1 MSSYVEKQI
10 LAKSEYMTPEER
22 IKKLERRITSLE
34 CVLEEMSRILGSFG
48 LTVKRSIGTSIAL
61 KYGHGSMKAC
71 PVCGGVAYVQESIDE
86 PGAWIAMCDQ
96 CGRRTKG
103 SQKVKD
109 EILGWNRDQVTEASA
124 MMEEKLTAR
133 EMSDEGAKW
142 LMEAIVKNAAD
153 EYTLGVRVS
162 GKPST
167 ESAWFFEGSGRAAE
181 VLQGRVSAEKNEK
194 NEKDR

>member
-1 MSSYVEKQI
+1 MSSYVEKRI
-10 LAKSEYMTPEER
+10 LTKSEYMTPEEH

-34 CVLEEMSRILGSFG
+34 CVLEEMSRMLGSFG

-61 KYGHGSMKAC
+61 KYGHGSLKAC

-86 PGAWIAMCDQ
+86 PGVWIAMCDQ

-103 SQKVKD
+103 SRKVKD
-109 EILGWNRDQVTEASA
+109 EILGWNRDQVTEASRIVG
-124 MMEEKLTAR
+124 ERLTAR
-133 EMSDEGAKW
+133 EMSDEGAKR
-142 LMEAIVKNAAD
+142 LMEAIVENAAD

-162 GKPST
+162 GSPSV

-181 VLQGRVSAEKNEK
+181 ILRARVEKEEKEAEK
-194 NEKDR
+194 